1 MDKYYKETQGKT
13 PEECCTILEN
23 SVDFKN
29 EHKGFA
35 NQGQSAVAATQEEVK
50 AHFIAFV
57 INENKQLIE
66 LDGMKKGPNVIAEG
80 QTDVLRA
87 TIKEIQRRLE
97 AGVITDQ
104 LNMMTLNPA

>member
-1 MDKYYKETQGKT
+1 MESSK
-13 PEECCTILEN
+13 
-23 SVDFKN
+23 DFQD

-35 NQGQSAVAATQEEVK
+35 NQGQSAVAQTQDEVS

-57 INENKQLIE
+57 INDNKQLIE
-66 LDGMKKGPNVIAEG
+66 LDGLKNGPNVIAEG
-80 QTDVLRA
+80 QEDVLRS